1 MLISSGPWSWRD
13 DRHGSCVGLGH
24 WPAGIPGAHYRT
36 DYSTRDDV
44 HWLKHT
50 LAYYQPEAPSPRLDS
65 KPVAL
70 GYFELQER
78 KY

>member
-1 MLISSGPWSWRD
+1 MELEGMID
-13 DRHGSCVGLGH
+13 MALCVGLG
-24 WPAGIPGAHYRT
+24 ALARQESRGAHYRT

-65 KPVAL
+65 KPVTL